1 MAEER
6 IGLRAEFEAASF
18 EKEVRAYNRALGMA
32 YEGTAKYSEQM
43 VAMAKTGEQA
53 DVAMGRR
60 AQQMQAQGALYQQI
74 VAATGQAAASQLTYA
89 VDTEKAAAAQ
99 AALKGETATAT
110 EEVKAQTAAAEHAS
124 VNTTKLLNNIVKWGL
139 GIRSIYVLYRTLR
152 KELGEAFK
160 ELYGNTEEYKRLTTA
175 TDNFWRSIITGLGS
189 AEDMQIIL
197 GEIGD
202 SINWLSDKIRKGTA
216 TIWGM
221 AEAIKNLTVGIASGA
236 GVQETALAVMIG
248 FTDKM
253 NQRIAEQEEQLQ
265 KAAQGGE
272 EYQKAI
278 EGIVEISRNWDNE
291 MAQHAERIQAI
302 NDAWGQAQVTALGDM
317 FAEMHQIAT
326 NEQARISGINAK
338 AQADRVKAFADSA
351 RRVAQA
357 QKQADDEGRKNAEQH
372 NLEMEFA
379 ARRHALQMTQNERV
393 YQANRNRLV
402 AEGDVLAIEELDER
416 TALERQTQ
424 EENYALQMQQAEAM
438 YQLQARYQ
446 AEANRQQVESLR
458 LALDE
463 QLREIETRRREE
475 VDEAKAAA
483 DEERAQAGQKYAE
496 QLTDA
501 KAAQMEQLAEEEKG
515 HDERVGALGEMLAE
529 YGRKNKLSLDQVQ
542 EIWQSY
548 YGPDSQIDTALSGA
562 FIRYQGYMD
571 RYTAAVEA
579 AMARTAGAIAAVPP
593 FPTGT
598 PGGLGFTPG
607 RGGRR
612 GRQYG
617 GEEIV
622 SSPTPFMAG
631 ERGAERVTVQPL
643 STIGN
648 AAMSLSWQG
657 GPIPIQGQG
666 NLEGADLSGIG
677 DQLTVAIMSRMRA
690 EVARY
695 GRRGA

>member
-18 EKEVRAYNRALGMA
+18 EKEVQAYNRALGMA

-43 VAMAKTGEQA
+43 TAMAQTGEQA
-53 DVAMGRR
+53 DAAMGRM
-60 AQQMQAQGALYQQI
+60 AQQMQAQGASYQQI

-110 EEVKAQTAAAEHAS
+110 EEVKAQSAATEGAS
-124 VNTTKLLNNIVKWGL
+124 VSTTKLLNNIVKWGL

-160 ELYGNTEEYKRLTTA
+160 ELYGGTEAYKALTA
-175 TDNFWRSIITGLGS
+175 SIDNFWRSIITSLASGKTVEESLQGLANFVNEFS
-189 AEDMQIIL
+189 RM
-197 GEIGD
+197 
-202 SINWLSDKIRKGTA
+202 IRTASA
-216 TIWGM
+216 TISALNMFTKAIYSGM
-221 AEAIKNLTVGIASGA
+221 GPVVAMTAYNKVLTGRL
-236 GVQETALAVMIG
+236 E
-248 FTDKM
+248 
-253 NQRIAEQEEQLQ
+253 EQEIQLQ

-278 EGIVEISRNWDNE
+278 EGIVGISRNWDNE

-302 NDAWGQAQVTALGDM
+302 NDAWGQAQVTALGDL
-317 FAEMHQIAT
+317 FGEMHQIAT
-326 NEQARISGINAK
+326 NEQAKISDVNTDAL
-338 AQADRVKAFADSA
+338 ADRGKAFEDYN
-351 RRVAQA
+351 RRVAQT
-357 QKQADDEGRKNAEQH
+357 QKQAADEERKNAEQH
-372 NLEMEFA
+372 ALEMEFA
-379 ARRHALQMTQNERV
+379 ARRHSLQMTQNERV
-393 YQANRNRLV
+393 YQASRNRLV

-463 QLREIETRRREE
+463 QLREIETRRREQ

-483 DEERAQAGQKYAE
+483 DEERAQAGMKYAG

-501 KAAQMEQLAEEEKG
+501 KAAQMEQLSEEQKG
-515 HDERVGALGEMLAE
+515 HDERIAALGEMLAE
-529 YGRKNKLSLDQVQ
+529 YGRKNKLGLDEVQ
-542 EIWQSY
+542 AIWESY
-548 YGPDSQIDTALSGA
+548 YGPDSQIDTALSTA
-562 FIRYQGYMD
+562 FARYRGYVD
-571 RYTAAVEA
+571 RFTLGVETAMTRTAAAVA
-579 AMARTAGAIAAVPP
+579 AIRFTLPAELTGGMMLPGILRGTAG
-593 FPTGT
+593 G
-598 PGGLGFTPG
+598 
-607 RGGRR
+607 GGRR

-617 GEEIV
+617 GEDIV

-657 GPIPIQGQG
+657 GPIPVQGQG

-677 DQLTVAIMSRMRA
+677 DQLTIAIMSRIRT